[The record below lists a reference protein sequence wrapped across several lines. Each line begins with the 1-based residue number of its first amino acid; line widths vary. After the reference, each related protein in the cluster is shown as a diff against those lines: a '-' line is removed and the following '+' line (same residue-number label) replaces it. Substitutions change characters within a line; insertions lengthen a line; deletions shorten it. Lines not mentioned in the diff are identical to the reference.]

1 MNKFLY
7 QLGICDKVIDS
18 ISKMIGA
25 GVSSDQVHH
34 KELYDELNNLLPLIP
49 EEFSI
54 YKDRLER
61 VLLPHLKASDIIH
74 TNPYGHKS
82 VVYRTGINPYV
93 FGQVIATIC
102 YIRKS
107 LEKSELSISWQSIH
121 CDISKHSRELF
132 ENGHYAESVES
143 SVLLLMVRVKNIIKD
158 SAGVLIDGTAAMQ
171 KAFSVK
177 DPIIKVADINTKTG
191 EDIQQGIMDISV
203 GVVRSIRNPKVHEI
217 ISYSKREAMQK
228 LHLISFLMDTIDK
241 AELIRKGN

>member
-1 MNKFLY
+1 MNKFIY
-7 QLGICDKVIDS
+7 QLGICNKVIDNICS
-18 ISKMIGA
+18 RIEV
-25 GVSSDQVHH
+25 GVTYDQIHY
-34 KELYDELNNLLPLIP
+34 KELYDELQKLLPEIP
-49 EEFSI
+49 EELRI
-54 YKDRLER
+54 YKDRLEN
-61 VLLPHLKASDIIH
+61 VLLPNLKLNDVFQ
-74 TNPYGHKS
+74 TNAYGQQRTIQ
-82 VVYRTGINPYV
+82 RTGINPYV
-93 FGQVIATIC
+93 FGQVVATRC

-143 SVLLLMVRVKNIIKD
+143 AVLLLMVRVKNIIKD
-158 SAGVLIDGTAAMQ
+158 STGVLIDGTAAMQ

-177 DPIIKVADINTKTG
+177 DPVIKVADINTKTG

>member
-18 ISKMIGA
+18 ICKMIES
-25 GVSSDQVHH
+25 GVSSDQIHH

-54 YKDRLER
+54 YTDRLER
-61 VLLPHLKASDIIH
+61 VLLPNLKVSDIIQ
-74 TNPYGHKS
+74 TNQYGHQS
-82 VVYRTGINPYV
+82 RVHRTGINPYV
-93 FGQVIATIC
+93 LGQVIATRC

-143 SVLLLMVRVKNIIKD
+143 AVLLLMVRVKNIIKD
-158 SAGVLIDGTAAMQ
+158 STGVLIDGTAAMQ
-171 KAFSVK
+171 KAFSAK
-177 DPIIKVADINTKTG
+177 DPIIKVADIDTNTG
-191 EDIQQGIMDISV
+191 ADIQQGIMDISV